1 MTSRAESAVREF
13 CAAWGDGSAAS
24 SPDVP
29 TLLSKLAPDAYWHL
43 WVPGG
48 RVVRGRRELEAEI
61 RRQVRHATHQR
72 CEIVKLVAA
81 SHMVFTERVDSFHW
95 NGVQATS
102 HVGAMFELNDA
113 GQITAWR
120 EYFDMVNVA
129 RQLGVDPAV
138 LEHPQ
143 GEP

>member
-1 MTSRAESAVREF
+1 MSTRAESAVREF
-13 CAAWGDGSAAS
+13 CDAWGDGSSAS

-48 RVVRGRRELEAEI
+48 RTVRGRSELEAEI
-61 RRQVRHATHQR
+61 QRQVRHGTHQR
-72 CEIVKLVAA
+72 CEIVKLVAG
-81 SHMVFTERVDSFHW
+81 SHLVFTERVDSFHW
-95 NGVQATS
+95 NGVRATS

-113 GQITAWR
+113 GEITAWR

-143 GEP
+143 REP